1 MTQSIK
7 RLQTHQKARS
17 GSGFNDPQHSLFFSR
32 FLLTE
37 KTSLLLNVNT
47 RLFFVEGAAAGGARS
62 VEQDQA
68 GVRGCR
74 LSGAAIR
81 LMLHGRIQQL
91 HT

>member
-1 MTQSIK
+1 MIRNTAYFPI
-7 RLQTHQKARS
+7 
-17 GSGFNDPQHSLFFSR
+17 LFANIEYLASFGD
-32 FLLTE
+32 TC
-37 KTSLLLNVNT
+37 
-47 RLFFVEGAAAGGARS
+47 LFFVELSGAGGTRS

-91 HT
+91 HTAVTIKYRYAVQKRQRAQDKYG